1 MSHRLVQRGI
11 LAEPIHLAAL
21 AAVQVAIGAVVTLDE
36 RDVDLRRHRRVG
48 QRLLHLL
55 GRTVNAL
62 DAHADYPT
70 LAPMLVHG
78 GIDQTGRRRQPGF
91 GMPAPATATPPG
103 RPDAVNF
110 QQRPPIRLLF
120 FAGEQYPALVA

>member
-1 MSHRLVQRGI
+1 MSHRLVQRRI

-36 RDVDLRRHRRVG
+36 REVALRRHRRVG

-78 GIDQTGRRRQPGF
+78 GIDQTGRRRPPGV
-91 GMPAPATATPPG
+91 GEAAPAGVWGAAPGDPDAPGASGRRKLPATPA
-103 RPDAVNF
+103 DTAC
-110 QQRPPIRLLF
+110 IRRW
-120 FAGEQYPALVA
+120 